1 MKSQLL
7 LGLAAIPVF
16 GLGMTGCAR
25 TPAEVA
31 PDTVSVK
38 VSHPVE
44 REVSDHR
51 EFTGRTAAVDSVDVK
66 AHVWGYLEKVNF
78 KEGALVKKG
87 EVLFELDFRPYEAVL
102 NQAKAKVVQ
111 DEAQLSFDEAEYNRN
126 VAAGKAVSRSDL
138 EKSLA
143 ARNVDSANIAADKST
158 VASRQLDFDYTK
170 VRAPISG
177 RTSNYRVTLGNLVQS
192 GDQSGGTLLTTIV
205 STDPT
210 YAYFDVD
217 EQSAP
222 AVRKL
227 VVKAD
232 GSADENCSVA
242 LVLANEEGYPHKGTI
257 NFVDN
262 QINPKT
268 GTIRVRGVF
277 PNKDESLLPGLFA
290 RVRVPLGPPH
300 KALLVNEH
308 ALDSDQ
314 GQHILYVVND
324 QNEVIA
330 RRVKLGAMHDGLRE
344 ITEGVKSGDRIIV
357 SGIQQVRPGVVVE
370 ATLVDMPGKE

>member
-1 MKSQLL
+1 MMKRPLL
-7 LGLAAIPVF
+7 IAAAVPVIALA
-16 GLGMTGCAR
+16 MTGCAR
-25 TPAEVA
+25 KPAEVA
-31 PDTVSVK
+31 PATVSVK
-38 VSHPVE
+38 VSRPVE
-44 REVSDHR
+44 REVSDHT

-87 EVLFELDFRPYEAVL
+87 DVLFELDFRPYEAVL

-126 VAAGKAVSRSDL
+126 VAAGRAVSRSDL

-170 VRAPISG
+170 VRAPITG
-177 RTSNYRVTLGNLVQS
+177 RTSNYRVTTGNLVQS

-205 STDPT
+205 STDPM

-227 VVKAD
+227 VVKPD

-324 QNEVIA
+324 ENEVIA

-357 SGIQQVRPGVVVE
+357 SGVQQVRPGVVVE
-370 ATLVDMPGKE
+370 ATLVDMP